1 MKTLV
6 LSMIS
11 IAATVAAMTACTSE
25 SDEINE
31 AQQLAIKLNAG
42 VVQTKAV
49 IDSDA
54 SKHPT
59 KAITPVYFYRNDET
73 KGTLPT
79 WTSSTNFDGTIGI
92 DGTITGFT
100 QYYASDGKETHIAGL
115 YLGENITPAPTV
127 SDKSV
132 SFTIDGDQD
141 ILFAP
146 AINVGSRNEP
156 VENNVLA
163 FEHKLT
169 QFKFVAK
176 TGANIGAI
184 NGINV
189 NIKNYNTTST
199 ISLVDGTF
207 GTWATPI
214 STKNIT
220 LNALANNGESNP
232 SAGIMLQPGLKNIVL
247 DVTASDYLSTVQTLT
262 INGKDGANSDSFEA
276 GKSYTITITFKG
288 KEVTASA
295 TISPWVDGTKPDAS
309 EGEIE

>member
-11 IAATVAAMTACTSE
+11 IAATIAAMTACTSE
-25 SDEINE
+25 SDEIDE

-59 KAITPVYFYRNDET
+59 IEITPVYFYRDDEI
-73 KGTLPT
+73 KGVNPT
-79 WTSSTNFDGTIGI
+79 WTSSTNFDGKIGT

-115 YLGENITPAPTV
+115 YLGENITTPTV

-132 SFTIDGDQD
+132 SFTIDGEQD

-146 AINVGSRNEP
+146 ATNVGSRNEP
-156 VENNVLA
+156 ADNNVLA

-207 GTWATPI
+207 GAWATPT
-214 STKNIT
+214 SAKNIT
-220 LNALANNGESNP
+220 LAALANGGASTPSN
-232 SAGIMLQPGLKNIVL
+232 GIMLEPGLKSITL
-247 DVTASDYLSTVQTLT
+247 DVTASDYLTATQSLT
-262 INGKDGANSDSFEA
+262 IYGTDGTTSDSFEA
-276 GKSYTITITFKG
+276 GKSYIITITFKG

-295 TISPWVDGTKPDAS
+295 TISPWKEGTAPDS
-309 EGEIE
+309 GEIE

>member
-25 SDEINE
+25 SDGIDE

-49 IDSDA
+49 IESDA

-59 KAITPVYFYRNDET
+59 KEITPVYFYRDDET
-73 KGTLPT
+73 KGVIPT
-79 WTSSTNFDGTIGI
+79 WTSSTNFNGKIGT

-115 YLGENITPAPTV
+115 YLGENITPAPAVTN
-127 SDKSV
+127 KSV

-146 AINVGSRNEP
+146 TINVGSRNEP
-156 VENNVLA
+156 ANSNVLA

-176 TGANIGAI
+176 TGTNIGAI

-214 STKNIT
+214 SAKNIT
-220 LNALANNGESNP
+220 LVALANGGASTP
-232 SAGIMLQPGLKNIVL
+232 SDGIMLEPGLKSITL
-247 DVTASDYLSTVQTLT
+247 EVTASDYLTAAQSLT
-262 INGKDGANSDSFEA
+262 INGTDGTTSDSFEA

-295 TISPWVDGTKPDAS
+295 TISPWEEGTAPDS
-309 EGEIE
+309 GEIE